1 MSPVFIDRKCPEC
14 DGKGHRGHGAMRW
27 ICPTC
32 NGMGSI
38 GESREAT
45 PDEMKPYQLTE
56 FGAWMQKARIHVE
69 TTYSRLAEL
78 TGIAPSRLSEIE
90 RGKGDP
96 ATEDEKSAIRAHLH
110 GVAIDMRDAEA
121 LRLETLRGAAE
132 DMLAALKVAE
142 KYISAAEERGSPS
155 ENTLSVIRA
164 AIRKAE
170 GVE

>member
-69 TTYSRLAEL
+69 TTYSRLADM
-78 TGIAPSRLSEIE
+78 TGLSVVRLSEIE
-90 RGKGDP
+90 RRNPQGRRRGI
-96 ATEDEKSAIRAHLH
+96 A
-110 GVAIDMRDAEA
+110 DA
-121 LRLETLRGAAE
+121 
-132 DMLAALKVAE
+132 
-142 KYISAAEERGSPS
+142 
-155 ENTLSVIRA
+155 
-164 AIRKAE
+164 
-170 GVE
+170 

>member
-38 GESREAT
+38 GECREAT

-69 TTYSRLAEL
+69 TTYSRLADM
-78 TGIAPSRLSEIE
+78 TGLSVVRLSEIE
-90 RGKGDP
+90 RRNPQGRRRGI
-96 ATEDEKSAIRAHLH
+96 A
-110 GVAIDMRDAEA
+110 DA
-121 LRLETLRGAAE
+121 
-132 DMLAALKVAE
+132 
-142 KYISAAEERGSPS
+142 
-155 ENTLSVIRA
+155 
-164 AIRKAE
+164 
-170 GVE
+170 